1 MEEIIMNLV
10 SIPAIVLIV
19 YWIINLIKV
28 VTNENENVKK
38 LLPVIACF
46 SGMILGAIIY
56 IAVPNIIIADN
67 IIYAL
72 IIGGASGMAATGTNQ
87 VFKQLSDS
95 SVEDATI
102 SGDTEKV
109 DTISGDTEKVDT
121 ISGDTEKVDTISGET
136 EKVETISGDL
146 IKDDTISGDEDKG
159 LVPSD
164 DTIYEKTITEE
175 TDKTDTIN
183 ENNKEEVIM
192 EDETVKKANISENQE
207 SKI

>member
-121 ISGDTEKVDTISGET
+121 ISGET